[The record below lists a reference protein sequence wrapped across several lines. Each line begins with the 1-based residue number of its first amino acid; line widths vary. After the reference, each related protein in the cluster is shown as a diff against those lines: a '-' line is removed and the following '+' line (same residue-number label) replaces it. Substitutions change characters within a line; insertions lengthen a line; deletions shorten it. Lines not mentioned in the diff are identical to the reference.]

1 MKTVDAKQTEEILQ
15 GLQEDGVN
23 VTVENVDEY
32 LQKQGVLVKVHV
44 GRLRNYVEVTPGL
57 FGVDVS
63 QSEELD
69 SFFKNY
75 IRNGRLNFIPN
86 DYEKKLRS
94 IEAKVRKMKATL
106 AIGYDNEYL
115 PIDIYKDFSKYVKEA
130 RVEYF
135 EVRDNI
141 LANWIQLIRIF
152 EDSLQNSLEQ
162 MGALNKEAIQRS
174 IMSRIPTQE
183 KYEESFYLRTSLKAF
198 PVIANVNLF
207 DEEIAEEVRES
218 IRQESVKGVY
228 EIMGNV
234 LNDAFQV
241 VNRSLSIYEERNRL
255 TQTSLNSIKNSS
267 YRIKKKN
274 LFKNAFV
281 DEIADDLYTLS
292 GTPQSDIAEVGEI
305 ILAKIYGYSYEIG
318 IQNEINLKDSV
329 LSEEE
334 LEIICSTFNKQTQEA
349 MNM

>member
-1 MKTVDAKQTEEILQ
+1 MKTINTTQTEEILQ
-15 GLQEDGVN
+15 GLQDDGVN

-63 QSEELD
+63 QSEELG

-75 IRNGRLNFIPN
+75 IRNGKLNFIPN

-94 IEAKVRKMKATL
+94 IESKVRKMKASM

-141 LANWIQLIRIF
+141 LANWIQLIKIF
-152 EDSLQNSLEQ
+152 EDSLQNSLEE
-162 MGALNKEAIQRS
+162 MGALNKEVIHRS
-174 IMSRIPTQE
+174 IMSRIPTQD
-183 KYEESFYLRTSLKAF
+183 KYADSFYLRTSLKAF
-198 PVIANVNLF
+198 PVMANVNLF
-207 DEEIAEEVRES
+207 DDDVAEEVRES
-218 IRQESVKGVY
+218 LRQESVRSVY

-234 LNDAFQV
+234 LNNAFQV
-241 VNRSLSIYEERNRL
+241 VNRSLCTYEENHRV
-255 TQTSLNSIKNSS
+255 TKTTLNSIKNNS
-267 YRIKKKN
+267 YQIKKKN
-274 LFKNAFV
+274 LLKNAFV
-281 DEIADDLYTLS
+281 DEIANDMYTLS
-292 GTPQSDIAEVGEI
+292 GMSQSDFAESGEVL
-305 ILAKIYGYSYEIG
+305 LAKIYGYAHEIG
-318 IQNEINLKDSV
+318 VTTEIDLKNSL
-329 LSEEE
+329 LSEDE
-334 LEIICSTFNKQTQEA
+334 LELLCSTFSQQTQEA
-349 MNM
+349 MSM